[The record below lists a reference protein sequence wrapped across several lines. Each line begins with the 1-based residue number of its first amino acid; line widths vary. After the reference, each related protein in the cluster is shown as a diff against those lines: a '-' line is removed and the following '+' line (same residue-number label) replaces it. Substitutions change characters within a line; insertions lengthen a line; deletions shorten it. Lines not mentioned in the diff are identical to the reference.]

1 MEAMTTPTPPSPPGG
16 GPAAGGTPS
25 PGQPNATVL
34 VVEDE
39 PAIAAAIAQRLS
51 AEGWRVEVARDGST
65 VELVTP
71 PPAVW
76 KGIEAE
82 LDAGPDEAQTARLRR
97 DLRYWSLRHATAR
110 PTAPAPDD
118 PAAQFGSRVT
128 YAGEDGAPRTI
139 TITGED
145 EADPAA
151 GRIAYTA
158 PVARALTGATP
169 GSSVTVTLRGRPV
182 ELEVLAVEIPADD
195 S

>member
-1 MEAMTTPTPPSPPGG
+1 MSRAFVREDDGSRPEALPELPVS
-16 GPAAGGTPS
+16 AA
-25 PGQPNATVL
+25 PNL
-34 VVEDE
+34 VTARGLRLIE
-39 PAIAAAIAQRLS
+39 ARIAA
-51 AEGWRVEVARDGST
+51 
-65 VELVTP
+65 
-71 PPAVW
+71 
-76 KGIEAE
+76 IEAE
-82 LDAGPDEAQTARLRR
+82 LDVGPDEAQTARLRR

-110 PTAPAPDD
+110 LTSPAPDD